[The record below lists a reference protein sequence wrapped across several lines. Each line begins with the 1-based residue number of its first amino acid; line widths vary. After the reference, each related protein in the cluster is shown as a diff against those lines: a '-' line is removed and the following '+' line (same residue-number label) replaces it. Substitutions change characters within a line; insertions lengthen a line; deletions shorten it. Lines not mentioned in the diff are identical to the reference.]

1 MQLVDVLSVSGR
13 RAHILVFDL
22 EACMILTV
30 LLSICAQ
37 LDLHKLRPPLWRMRA
52 ADMCEPKLYVKTL

>member
-1 MQLVDVLSVSGR
+1 
-13 RAHILVFDL
+13 LVFDV